1 MPADKREPID
11 VMHSRGKKIYF
22 RAMQSGTIK
31 DNKSKLKTYK
41 KSVSGRLLCLNTI
54 QFEYKYVK
62 TSKKNI
68 IKSN

>member
-22 RAMQSGTIK
+22 RAVQSGTIK

-41 KSVSGRLLCLNTI
+41 KSVSGRLFILILIKRIIRT
-54 QFEYKYVK
+54 FMYKQI
-62 TSKKNI
+62 S
-68 IKSN
+68 